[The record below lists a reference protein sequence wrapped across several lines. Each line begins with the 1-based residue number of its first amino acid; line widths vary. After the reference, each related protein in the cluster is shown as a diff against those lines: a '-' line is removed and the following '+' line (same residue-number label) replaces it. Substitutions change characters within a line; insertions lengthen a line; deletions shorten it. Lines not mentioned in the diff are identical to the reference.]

1 MKLSSNGYKKYIHYL
16 LIFVVIVVIIVFGII
31 AYYLLSLKE
40 GFKQVYN
47 PNDLLEYNPDSP
59 LTVQNVDVV
68 NNFYSCKNFCGPKA
82 QCAITRE
89 QCIADID
96 CKGCV
101 PPNIHINK
109 NKNTLIVENF
119 ESLLSNKDKN
129 NENDNGK
136 NKDNCEIQNDVA
148 AGKLT
153 FSQTPQYSTLTTDI
167 GAFARIINP
176 EATVPRM
183 YEGIDTWTR
192 AFNYGLKL
200 AYNKLP
206 KLTPFEKKIEPEY
219 PVTVTMTG
227 AFYDVGP
234 TPSNATI

>member
-1 MKLSSNGYKKYIHYL
+1 MKLSSNAYNKYINYF
-16 LIFVVIVVIIVFGII
+16 LIFAVVVIIGFII
-31 AYYLLSLKE
+31 YYTVSLKE
-40 GFKQVYN
+40 GFNKVYN
-47 PNDLLEYNPDSP
+47 PNDLLEYNPDSQ

-68 NNFYSCKNFCGPKA
+68 NNFYSCRNFCGPKA

-89 QCIADID
+89 QCLADID
-96 CKGCV
+96 CTGCV

-109 NKNTLIVENF
+109 NNKNTLVVENF

-129 NENDNGK
+129 EDKNEDK
-136 NKDNCEIQNDVA
+136 EKCEIQNDVG

-153 FSQTPQYSTLTTDI
+153 FSQTPQYSKLTTDI
-167 GAFARIINP
+167 GTFARLINP
-176 EATVPRM
+176 QATVPRV

-206 KLTPFEKKIEPEY
+206 KLTQFEKKIEPEY
-219 PVTVTMTG
+219 PLTVTMTG

>member
-1 MKLSSNGYKKYIHYL
+1 MKLSINAYNKYINYF
-16 LIFVVIVVIIVFGII
+16 LIFAVIVIIGLI
-31 AYYLLSLKE
+31 AYYMVSLKE
-40 GFKQVYN
+40 GFNKVYN
-47 PNDLLEYNPDSP
+47 PNDLLEYNPDSQ

-68 NNFYSCKNFCGPKA
+68 NNFYSCRNFCGPKA

-89 QCIADID
+89 QCLADID

-109 NKNTLIVENF
+109 NNNTLVVENF
-119 ESLLSNKDKN
+119 ESLLSNEDKN
-129 NENDNGK
+129 EDK
-136 NKDNCEIQNDVA
+136 EKCEIQNDVG

-167 GAFARIINP
+167 GVFARIINP
-176 EATVPRM
+176 EATVPRV

-206 KLTPFEKKIEPEY
+206 KLTQFEKKIEPEY
-219 PVTVTMTG
+219 PLTVTMTG

>member
-1 MKLSSNGYKKYIHYL
+1 MKLSINAYNKYINYF
-16 LIFVVIVVIIVFGII
+16 LIFAVIVIIGLI
-31 AYYLLSLKE
+31 AYYMVSLKE
-40 GFKQVYN
+40 GFNKVYN
-47 PNDLLEYNPDSP
+47 PNDLLEYNPDSQ

-68 NNFYSCKNFCGPKA
+68 NNFYSCRNFCGPKA

-89 QCIADID
+89 QCLADID

-109 NKNTLIVENF
+109 NNNTLVVENF
-119 ESLLSNKDKN
+119 ESLLSNEDKN
-129 NENDNGK
+129 EDK
-136 NKDNCEIQNDVA
+136 EKCEIQNDVG

-167 GAFARIINP
+167 GVFARIINP
-176 EATVPRM
+176 EATVPRV

-219 PVTVTMTG
+219 PLTVTMTG

>member
-1 MKLSSNGYKKYIHYL
+1 MKLSINAYNKYINYF
-16 LIFVVIVVIIVFGII
+16 LIFAVIVIIGLI
-31 AYYLLSLKE
+31 AYYMVSLKE
-40 GFKQVYN
+40 GFNKVYN
-47 PNDLLEYNPDSP
+47 PNDLLEYNPDSQ

-68 NNFYSCKNFCGPKA
+68 NNFYSCRNFCGPKA

-89 QCIADID
+89 QCLADID

-101 PPNIHINK
+101 PPNIYINK
-109 NKNTLIVENF
+109 NNNTLVVENF
-119 ESLLSNKDKN
+119 ESLLSNEDKN
-129 NENDNGK
+129 EDK
-136 NKDNCEIQNDVA
+136 EKCEIQNDVG

-167 GAFARIINP
+167 GVFARIINP
-176 EATVPRM
+176 EATVPRV

-206 KLTPFEKKIEPEY
+206 KLTQFEKKIEPEY
-219 PVTVTMTG
+219 PLTVTMTG

>member
-1 MKLSSNGYKKYIHYL
+1 MKLSSYAYKKYISYL
-16 LIFVVIVVIIVFGII
+16 VIFVVVVIIGII
-31 AYYLLSLKE
+31 SYYMVSLKE
-40 GFKQVYN
+40 GFNKVYN
-47 PNDLLEYNPDSP
+47 PNDLLEYNPDSQ
-59 LTVQNVDVV
+59 LTVQNVDII

-89 QCIADID
+89 QCLADID
-96 CKGCV
+96 CKGCI

-109 NKNTLIVENF
+109 NALVVENF
-119 ESLLSNKDKN
+119 ESSTSTSNKGKDK
-129 NENDNGK
+129 
-136 NKDNCEIQNDVA
+136 CVIQNDVG

-153 FSQTPQYSTLTTDI
+153 FSQTPQYSELTTDI
-167 GAFARIINP
+167 GTFSRIINP

-200 AYNKLP
+200 AYTKLP

-219 PVTVTMTG
+219 PLTVSMTG
-227 AFYDVGP
+227 TFYDLGP

>member
-1 MKLSSNGYKKYIHYL
+1 MKLSSNGYKNYINYL
-16 LIFVVIVVIIVFGII
+16 LIFVVVIVFGII
-31 AYYLLSLKE
+31 SYYIVSLKE

-119 ESLLSNKDKN
+119 ESLLSNKDKD
-129 NENDNGK
+129 NEK
-136 NKDNCEIQNDVA
+136 CEIQNDVA

-176 EATVPRM
+176 DATVPRM

-200 AYNKLP
+200 AYKKLP
-206 KLTPFEKKIEPEY
+206 KMTPFEKKIEPVY
-219 PVTVTMTG
+219 PLTVTMTG